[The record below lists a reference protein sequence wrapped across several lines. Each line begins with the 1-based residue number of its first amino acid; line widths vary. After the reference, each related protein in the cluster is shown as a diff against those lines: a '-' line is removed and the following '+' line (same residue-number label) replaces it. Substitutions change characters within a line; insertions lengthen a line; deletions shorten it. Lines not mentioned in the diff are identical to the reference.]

1 MVINL
6 VPIYFDI
13 LQLGH
18 TAKSSSI
25 RFKAVDLEIG
35 SSLIFYKIVSD

>member
-6 VPIYFDI
+6 VSIYFDV

-18 TAKSSSI
+18 TAKSSGI
-25 RFKAVDLEIG
+25 KFKAVDPAIG

>member
-18 TAKSSSI
+18 TTKSSGI
-25 RFKAVDLEIG
+25 KFKAVDPDIG
-35 SSLIFYKIVSD
+35 SSLIFYKIVPE